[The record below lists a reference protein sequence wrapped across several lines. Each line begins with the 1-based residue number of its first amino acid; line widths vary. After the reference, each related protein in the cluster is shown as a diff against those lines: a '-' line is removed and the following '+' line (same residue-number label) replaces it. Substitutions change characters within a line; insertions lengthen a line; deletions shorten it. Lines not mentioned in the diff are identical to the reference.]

1 MTVRITS
8 TERDAFYDELFVRLS
23 GLDSIWLS
31 AQHGDYETADRL
43 AQEFVDDLRLIH
55 DDLGWGEGSG
65 EPLDLTT
72 APDALRRV
80 VTRLQGAAEAQQASM
95 EQERAERRHREEQA
109 QRLMDA
115 CRRVLA
121 DLG

>member
-1 MTVRITS
+1 MTVRITAA
-8 TERDAFYDELFVRLS
+8 ERNAFYDELFVRLS

-31 AQHGDYETADRL
+31 AQQGEYEVADRL
-43 AQEFVDDLRLIH
+43 AREFADDLRLIF

-65 EPLDLTT
+65 EPLELAT
-72 APDALRRV
+72 APDVLRRI
-80 VTRLQGAAEAQQASM
+80 VTRLQVAAEAQQM
-95 EQERAERRHREEQA
+95 QLEQERAERQRQEKKA

-121 DLG
+121 ELG